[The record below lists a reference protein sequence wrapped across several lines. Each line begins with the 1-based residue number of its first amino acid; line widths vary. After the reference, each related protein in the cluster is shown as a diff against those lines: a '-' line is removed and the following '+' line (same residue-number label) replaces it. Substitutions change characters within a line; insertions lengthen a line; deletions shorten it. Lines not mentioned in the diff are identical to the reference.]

1 MKTAIPA
8 YRIFPIGDSAVT
20 IDFGNAIDEN
30 INSIVIQLF
39 NALKAEPLPGMKETV
54 PAYSSISVYYDLF
67 QLSKT
72 VPSGNTVSGW
82 ISQQLEE
89 RLQKPVEI
97 TEKAP
102 GLVTVPVCYE
112 SAFAPDIE
120 HLSKQ
125 NNISVDEIIQIHSSK
140 QYRVYMLGF
149 LPGFSYMGETDE
161 RIAIPRKSHPQQV
174 EAGSIGIAG
183 RQTGIYPSI
192 SPGGWHIIGRTPVK
206 LFDAACS
213 SSENNSEEK
222 PFCLLQPG
230 DAVQFISISKN
241 EFENY

>member
-1 MKTAIPA
+1 MKNAIPA

-39 NALKAEPLPGMKETV
+39 DILKADPLQGMKETV
-54 PAYSSISVYYDLF
+54 PAYSSITVYYDLF

-72 VPSGNTVSGW
+72 KPAGNTVSGW

-89 RLQKPVEI
+89 RLQKPIETI
-97 TEKAP
+97 EKVP
-102 GLVTVPVCYE
+102 RLVTVPVCYE
-112 SAFAPDIE
+112 TEFAPDIK
-120 HLSKQ
+120 HLAIQ
-125 NNISVDEIIQIHSSK
+125 NNITVEEIIQIHSSK

-161 RIAIPRKSHPQQV
+161 RIAIPRKQHPQQV

-183 RQTGIYPSI
+183 RQTGIYPST

-213 SSENNSEEK
+213 SAENNGEEK
-222 PFCLLQPG
+222 PFCLLKPG